1 MSIAATRFERA
12 RYAWT
17 RMREEGLAWTALELG
32 RRTLL
37 TTLSLLLLPATLLL
51 HLAGFR
57 TLTVITER
65 IGHFAAEIDCFLKLC
80 ALGQLPHRRYFVVS
94 PPSRT
99 SNRCLADYW
108 SKTLPMVRRPLSA
121 TLLTTMSRIG
131 LMRHG
136 VSDYVLT
143 VQGAATY
150 FRVNKEWGGRGPLLA
165 LTPEHDAWGHERLAE
180 LGLPRNAW
188 FVCLHVREGGYSK
201 HDEKVHAFRNADI
214 ESMGLAIQ
222 AIVDRGGWCVRMG
235 DPTMKRLPPTR
246 GAIDYAHH
254 ALRSPELDVFLC
266 ARCRFFIGTSS
277 GLYLLSS
284 AFGVRSALVH
294 MVPFTSMGFS
304 PGDVSIPKLLYS
316 ERERRL
322 LTFAEALASPI
333 SNYRMGRM
341 LHDLG
346 IQAIESSPEEIE
358 EVVLETLDRLEGR
371 TADYEAAEPLQATY
385 RALLGPMHYCY
396 DAPSRLGAR
405 FLERHRALLTP

>member
-1 MSIAATRFERA
+1 MNISLVRFERI

-17 RMREEGLAWTALELG
+17 RIREEGVVWTMRELA
-32 RRTLL
+32 RRTFL

-57 TLTVITER
+57 MLTVITER
-65 IGHFAAEIDCFLKLC
+65 IGHFAAEIDCFLKLR
-80 ALGQLPHRRYFVVS
+80 ALGQLPQHRYFIVA

-99 SNRCLADYW
+99 ANRCLADYW
-108 SKTLPMVRRPLSA
+108 SRALLVVRHPLCA
-121 TLLTTMSRIG
+121 ALLSTMSRIG
-131 LMRHG
+131 LMRHD

-150 FRVNKEWGGRGPLLA
+150 FRVNREWAGRGPLLT
-165 LTPEHDAWGHERLAE
+165 LLPEHEAWGRERVAE
-180 LGLPRNAW
+180 LGLPHDAW
-188 FVCLHVREGGYSK
+188 FACLHVREGGYSR

-214 ESMGLAIQ
+214 ESMELAIRT
-222 AIVDRGGWCVRMG
+222 IVDRGGWCIRMG
-235 DPTMKRLPPTR
+235 DPTMKPLPPTR

-254 ALRSPELDVFLC
+254 ELRSPELDVFLC

-316 ERERRL
+316 EREHRY
-322 LTFAEALASPI
+322 LTFPEVLASPVA
-333 SNYRMGRM
+333 NYRMGKL

-346 IQAIESSPEEIE
+346 IAAIDSSPEEVE
-358 EVVLETLDRLEGR
+358 EVVLEMLDRLDGR
-371 TADYEAAEPLQATY
+371 TAAYEADEPLQATY
-385 RALLGPMHYCY
+385 RALLRPMHYCY
-396 DAPSRLGAR
+396 DATSRLGAR
-405 FLERHRALLTP
+405 FLQRHRTLLTP